1 MRLSAA
7 GPAPGPPGRLYPL
20 SPVHRPG
27 GCELNLGQ
35 VRDGGLE
42 VVRLPDSIEIQSLSP
57 SKSFSCI
64 YVVVY
69 YYFLCCHL
77 ILQNSETHV
86 AWTGDMLL

>member
-42 VVRLPDSIEIQSLSP
+42 VVRLPDSIETV
-57 SKSFSCI
+57 SFSLQ
-64 YVVVY
+64 VVFVY
-69 YYFLCCHL
+69 ICRC
-77 ILQNSETHV
+77 
-86 AWTGDMLL
+86 LLFFCVLPFNIAEQ

>member
-42 VVRLPDSIEIQSLSP
+42 VVRLPDSI
-57 SKSFSCI
+57 SFSLQ
-64 YVVVY
+64 VVFVY
-69 YYFLCCHL
+69 ICR
-77 ILQNSETHV
+77 
-86 AWTGDMLL
+86 

>member
-1 MRLSAA
+1 MCLSAA

-42 VVRLPDSIEIQSLSP
+42 VVHLPDSIAIQSLST
-57 SKSFSCI
+57 SKSFSCFHI
-64 YVVVY
+64 VNY
-69 YYFLCCHL
+69 YLFY
-77 ILQNSETHV
+77 
-86 AWTGDMLL
+86 LLPFNIAEQ

>member
-42 VVRLPDSIEIQSLSP
+42 VVRLPDSIEI
-57 SKSFSCI
+57 
-64 YVVVY
+64 
-69 YYFLCCHL
+69 
-77 ILQNSETHV
+77 
-86 AWTGDMLL
+86 